1 MKKPMTEARG
11 RQMREGP
18 AAANGDGEA
27 AEGGVEEEVEDR
39 GGSPGIFGRSVS
51 WGPARHHNKTSFI

>member
-1 MKKPMTEARG
+1 
-11 RQMREGP
+11 MREGP